1 MKNVLVTGASGFL
14 GGRLVRLLDQTGK
27 YHISC
32 AVRSPGNSEESP
44 DRQVCLFDLSDLKGF
59 EKSLKNIDT
68 VVHLAGLN
76 AVSCAANPDNGI
88 ECNAIATKILAEK
101 ACQAGVKHFITVT
114 TCHVYGRSLAGT
126 VTEKTVLKP
135 THPYSLSHQK
145 KEELLE
151 SGSFGDMRTTV
162 FRLSNG
168 VGFPSTSHVNC
179 WHLLVND
186 IAKQLI
192 ETGTVHLKTNGK
204 GLRDFIPVADVVS
217 VIQSCIDKEA
227 EESHFNTFN
236 LSSGRSFSIR
246 EMTDLV
252 CETYTNLFRSV
263 PEIILEDNIPGDE
276 TAFLISNRKLLSH
289 GYRLS
294 LNYAREIQLLF
305 RMLADWMK
313 FDRAENHSI

>member
-14 GGRLVRLLDQTGK
+14 GGRLVRLLDQTEK
-27 YHISC
+27 YHILC
-32 AVRSPGNSEESP
+32 AVRSPGNSEEFP
-44 DRQVCLFDLSDLKGF
+44 NRQVCLFDLSDLKGF
-59 EKSLKNIDT
+59 EKSLENIDT

-76 AVSCAANPDNGI
+76 AASCAEDPDKGI
-88 ECNAIATKILAEK
+88 ECNAEATKILAEK
-101 ACQAGVKHFITVT
+101 ACGAGVKHFITVT

-126 VTEKTVLKP
+126 VTEETVLRP
-135 THPYSLSHQK
+135 THPYSLSHYR

-151 SGSFGDMRTTV
+151 SISFEGMNVTI

-168 VGFPSTSHVNC
+168 IGYPAAAHVNC
-179 WHLLVND
+179 RHLLVND
-186 IAKQLI
+186 ISRQLI
-192 ETGTVHLKTNGK
+192 ETGTVRLKTNGK

-217 VIQSCIDKEA
+217 VIQSCIDNGA
-227 EESHFNTFN
+227 GGSHFSTFN

-252 CETYTNLFRSV
+252 CETYTNLYRSV

-294 LNYAREIQLLF
+294 LNYAR
-305 RMLADWMK
+305 
-313 FDRAENHSI
+313 